1 MREIYLKNDCKCI
14 VVNFIA
20 RGEQCSIVMLYISDH
35 PHKKH
40 KILSSRFRLFG
51 SASRVN
57 TQQAVEMGKNSAK
70 RKFCAQSYYR
80 DGPGQEPSEEK
91 KSISFTIYPKIIP
104 HFFQNLLGLWQDR
117 LLLLKRWHQ
126 NAKQQWHQPTHTPL
140 GLIEWRSEKR
150 SPLIIMHAFKFYAT
164 QRTIS
169 TYIYIHIPQPIIISF
184 MMTFQGY
191 MFSQIPSSTS
201 ILKIILL

>member
-51 SASRVN
+51 SAPRVN

-70 RKFCAQSYYR
+70 RKFCVQNHIIETDQGARSHR
-80 DGPGQEPSEEK
+80 K
-91 KSISFTIYPKIIP
+91 KKNQNHLQFTIYLKIMP

-126 NAKQQWHQPTHTPL
+126 NAKQQWHQPTHT
-140 GLIEWRSEKR
+140 
-150 SPLIIMHAFKFYAT
+150 HT
-164 QRTIS
+164 HTIR
-169 TYIYIHIPQPIIISF
+169 ID
-184 MMTFQGY
+184 
-191 MFSQIPSSTS
+191 
-201 ILKIILL
+201 